1 MPKIKSGVSHVSWF
15 FFPGGTFGEPSSSL
29 LRDEN
34 HYPIDLL
41 RRSTVKS
48 NSPILILVLAGV
60 AGVLLVCGLVVAGV
74 VAFFRVSRAAVI
86 TGAPP
91 VVVEVGGLHEV
102 TPAAEESPGSG
113 AATPQ
118 PGGGMVAPPGFNAFL
133 DRQLHLSLA
142 YPAAWGEG
150 QPDTRYNR
158 IFYVKDVEPSGVGP
172 VPKLYV
178 TFIPLDDKLAEGSYS
193 YMTLEAIRSFEALPV
208 GSSQPLVP
216 DAFPVEAFTYTRL
229 PDQEVGGK
237 PALVI
242 ENEGVWE
249 APEETTD
256 RRVLI
261 ETEAGVVI
269 LGSIYATPE
278 ELALFEQA
286 VGSFQ
291 YVP

>member
-1 MPKIKSGVSHVSWF
+1 MNSK
-15 FFPGGTFGEPSSSL
+15 
-29 LRDEN
+29 
-34 HYPIDLL
+34 
-41 RRSTVKS
+41 
-48 NSPILILVLAGV
+48 SPILILVLAGL
-60 AGVLLVCGLVVAGV
+60 AGLILICGLVVVGV
-74 VAFFRVSRAAVI
+74 VAFFRVSRAAVT

-91 VVVEVGGLHEV
+91 VIVEVGGLPEV
-102 TPAAEESPGSG
+102 TPAAEVGPGSG
-113 AATPQ
+113 VATPE
-118 PGGGMVAPPGFNAFL
+118 PGGGMVAPPGFNAFM

-142 YPAAWGEG
+142 YPAVWEEG

-158 IFYVKDVEPSGVGP
+158 IFYVKDLVPQGVGP

-216 DAFPVEAFTYTRL
+216 DAFPAEAFTYTRL
-229 PDQEVGGK
+229 PDQEVGGRQ
-237 PALVI
+237 ALVI

-286 VGSFQ
+286 VGTFQ